1 MEQFKHGIWLI
12 KHQSEVQE
20 ENIVGSHSFFIVCI
34 QGTIKEAHFVIPRTW
49 TEWIKCFIQT

>member
-12 KHQSEVQE
+12 KHQSE